1 MAANSQAEVRAGGPD
16 ERGSHVAGT
25 RGALAS

>member
-1 MAANSQAEVRAGGPD
+1 MAATNQAEMRAGGPD

>member
-1 MAANSQAEVRAGGPD
+1 MATIDQAEMRAGGPD
-16 ERGSHVAGT
+16 ERGSGVAGT